1 MSTIYTVILGLLLV
15 LAIYDLVVG
24 VSNDAANFLN
34 SAVGSKAAR
43 RSVLFGVAAVG
54 ILFGCAFSTG
64 MMEIARKGVFMPA
77 MFGFNDI
84 MILFLAVML
93 TDIILLDLFN
103 TLGLPT
109 STTVSLVCELLGAA
123 VAVALFV
130 MAHNPEA
137 SQVLGDYIN
146 TDECFKMITG
156 IFCSVLVAFTCGC
169 IVMWFS
175 RLLFSF
181 RYKTAYRYIG
191 ALWCAV
197 ALTAITYFAV
207 FKGLKGS
214 AVISKDSLDYLNAHI
229 GLATLMVFAGWVFIC
244 CVLQYVFKVNSLKL
258 AVLAGTGALA
268 LAFAGNDLVNFIGVF
283 MAAKDSY
290 FIAAD
295 FVAAGGQLESL
306 NMASLNNPVQV
317 NALWLLGAGVVMM
330 SALIFSRKARHVIE
344 TEVKLARN
352 NAMVK
357 ERFGSC
363 LPARAVVRYARKCV
377 AAVVRITPLPVARFV
392 AARFRPLDATEDDGA
407 AFDLIRASV
416 NLTIAALLISLATSM
431 RLPLSTTYVT
441 FMVAMGSSLAD
452 RAWGRDCAVYRI
464 TGVFAVIGG
473 WFMTGI
479 GAVTAAFV
487 AASIMMYGGVWGIAV
502 VLLLAGAVL
511 LKNALAY
518 RKNEQG
524 EIRLI
529 DLSNRSEVQEL
540 GVISAERLAAV
551 MSVYRATVDALLAEN
566 RDALKS
572 LRRKARDMH
581 RTLKAVKEDEIL
593 PTLQNVTP
601 QLAPQAQI
609 LFRLHESM
617 ISVSESLLSI
627 VKSSYK
633 HIDNNHVGLNPHQA
647 EDLLSMCDKVARFF
661 PEMSTML
668 RSGDYSS
675 LSVVMSHASDLSD
688 EFADCLTRH
697 LLRDAN
703 DESGMR
709 NAILYL
715 NLLNETRSMARKSF
729 SLIKEQQELV
739 SLYPRVPHSAASY

>member
-43 RSVLFGVAAVG
+43 RSVLFGIAAVG
-54 ILFGCAFSTG
+54 VLFGCVFSTG

-77 MFGFNDI
+77 MFGFDDI

-93 TDIILLDLFN
+93 TDVILLDLFN

-123 VAVALFV
+123 IAVALFV

-137 SQVLGDYIN
+137 SQALGDYIN

-169 IVMWFS
+169 VVMWLS

-181 RYKTAYRYIG
+181 RYNKAYRYIG

-214 AVISKDSLDYLNAHI
+214 TLVSKDVLGYLNDHI
-229 GLATLMVFAGWVFIC
+229 GVATLITFACWVIIC
-244 CVLQYVFKVNSLKL
+244 CSLQYIFKVNSLKL
-258 AVLAGTGALA
+258 TVLAGTGALA

-283 MAAKDSY
+283 MAAKDAY
-290 FIAAD
+290 FVAAD
-295 FVAAGGQLESL
+295 YVAAGGQLDAL
-306 NMASLNNPVQV
+306 NMGSLNNPVQV
-317 NALWLLGAGVVMM
+317 HVLWLLGAGVVMM
-330 SALIFSRKARHVIE
+330 LALVFSRKARNVIE

-363 LPARAVVRYARKCV
+363 LPARALVRYARKCV
-377 AAVVRITPLPVARFV
+377 EAVVRITPPPVARFV
-392 AARFRPLDATEDDGA
+392 AARFRPLDASEDTGA

-416 NLTIAALLISLATSM
+416 NLTVAALLISLATSM

-487 AASIMMYGGVWGIAV
+487 VASIMMYGGVWGIAFV
-502 VLLLAGAVL
+502 ALLAAAIL
-511 LKNALAY
+511 LKNARAY
-518 RKNEQG
+518 RKSEQG

-540 GVISAERLAAV
+540 GVASAERLATV
-551 MSVYRATVDALLAEN
+551 MSVYRATVDALLSEN
-566 RDALKS
+566 RDALKTM
-572 LRRKARDMH
+572 RRKARDLH

-593 PTLQNVTP
+593 PTLQSVTP
-601 QLAPQAQI
+601 LLAPQAQI
-609 LFRLHESM
+609 LFRLHESI

-647 EDLLSMCDKVARFF
+647 ADLLSMCDKVARFF

-668 RSGDYSS
+668 RSGDYSALS
-675 LSVVMSHASDLSD
+675 LVMSHASDLSD

-697 LLRDAN
+697 LVRDAN

-715 NLLNETRSMARKSF
+715 NLLNETRAMVRTSF
-729 SLIKEQQELV
+729 SLIKEQQELA
-739 SLYPRVPHSAASY
+739 SLYPLAPHAPATP